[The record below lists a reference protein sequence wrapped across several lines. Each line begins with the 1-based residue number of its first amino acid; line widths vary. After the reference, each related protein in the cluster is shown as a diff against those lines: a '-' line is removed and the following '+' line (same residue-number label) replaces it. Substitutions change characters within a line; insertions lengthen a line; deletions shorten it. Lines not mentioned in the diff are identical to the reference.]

1 MFKKEEAKGTSPE
14 EQTEIIVEKEE
25 KSLEIVENDFSD
37 DG

>member
-25 KSLEIVENDFSD
+25 KSFQLVENEFLD